1 MPARSSEIE
10 RKKMSGSQ
18 LLVVDDEEVNRDVM
32 YALLS
37 KSGFKVTAA
46 AFGAEAISL
55 ASKKRFCS
63 ILMDIDMPEMN
74 GFEAARQIRQLG
86 GESSSA
92 LIIGMTPRLE
102 QIDTLGSDFE
112 IDVFVGKPFSLPK
125 TIRLLSAAIDNNGR
139 PR

>member
-74 GFEAARQIRQLG
+74 GFEAARQIRQLERFPITSHRILRRRDSFG
-86 GESSSA
+86 
-92 LIIGMTPRLE
+92 
-102 QIDTLGSDFE
+102 
-112 IDVFVGKPFSLPK
+112 
-125 TIRLLSAAIDNNGR
+125 IRLG
-139 PR
+139 